1 MTPTQLEQLARR
13 RYNATGDGFW
23 TQAEML
29 DMMYQAQME
38 LATEGLVIQNKYSTT
53 TVASQQ
59 AYAWPTRAI
68 SIKRVAYDGAKIDPI
83 DMREDDAISLS
94 NTTAT
99 VTGTPQFYF
108 SWERAIYLRSIPAE
122 AKTLDIWTY
131 DVPEEVVITGSL
143 SVPLTYQPGLVYYL
157 LAEMALKDGNLVLSD
172 RYRAIWEQTKVRA
185 KKLEAIKKRGDG
197 PARIKNI
204 DLLAQSAIGTV

>member
-38 LATEGLVIQNKYSTT
+38 LATEAMVIQNKYTT
-53 TVASQQ
+53 STVASQQ

-68 SIKRVAYDGAKIDPI
+68 SIKRVAYDGAKLDPI

-108 SWERAIYLRSIPAE
+108 SWERAVYLRAIPAE
-122 AKTLDIWTY
+122 VKDLDIWTY

-157 LAEMALKDGNLVLSD
+157 LAEMALKDGNMVLSD